1 MQAVRARK
9 AAQGKAQLSLRQIR
23 RISVAKTTGGLQS
36 PEPGSA
42 APGGR
47 TTPSPRQVMFASTLC
62 ETNMESSF
70 AWVLVTPA
78 LHHGMDLDRAYT
90 GWSFF
95 SRPQRLAK
103 VWGDA
108 LNPWLLCTI
117 LNAQSLRTSGR
128 LHSEA
133 PDEDPTVDRGLPG
146 AGPSPRHTGVPGPVK
161 ATWGVSPR
169 AATSRMADNKRGVS
183 RQGLGLGATGTTNRS
198 GTGMGTG
205 SQTARLARH
214 GSALELQGG

>member
-1 MQAVRARK
+1 MYLTAHP
-9 AAQGKAQLSLRQIR
+9 L
-23 RISVAKTTGGLQS
+23 GG
-36 PEPGSA
+36 
-42 APGGR
+42 
-47 TTPSPRQVMFASTLC
+47 VC
-62 ETNMESSF
+62 
-70 AWVLVTPA
+70 
-78 LHHGMDLDRAYT
+78 
-90 GWSFF
+90 

-108 LNPWLLCTI
+108 LNPWFLCTI
-117 LNAQSLRTSGR
+117 LSAQSLRTSGR

-169 AATSRMADNKRGVS
+169 AATSRRADNKRDVS

-205 SQTARLARH
+205 SLTARVARH
-214 GSALELQGG
+214 GSALELQGGQLFQQLPVIVEENEMCSQIVKGGSGWTRKHLTLIKFICPLHACCLTFFPLWCVT